1 MNYTKIIPFVI
12 ISILFTASCTNDDPI
27 DQPPSEIELNLKS
40 AKIVESDNQFGF
52 ELFQKINA
60 TDTEGKNIMI
70 SPLSVSLA
78 LAMAYNGAEGTTREQ
93 MEDMLHKLNLTP
105 DEINQSYKTLVEALK
120 SHDVKVELDIANGIF
135 YHQNFSIKNYFLST
149 NKDYYNAEVKSLDFG
164 NSKNTLETINGWVK
178 NKTHDKIESI
188 LDVIS
193 PYDVMVLV
201 NAVYFNGEWTYRFE
215 KDNTANRV
223 FFYEDGTSS
232 NVPTMMIKEKFNY
245 YKHDNFELLEM
256 PYGGGKFSMLVFLPE
271 EKTTVNQLVDMLSPG
286 NINNW
291 IGKMEGWE
299 KKVFMPKF
307 EFKYDN
313 GLNDELQALGMI
325 DAFSQSNA
333 NFKGITEDQQIYI
346 SEVMHKS
353 YIKVDEKGTEAA
365 AVTGITFET
374 TSIGISDIF
383 AVDHPFVFAIK
394 EKDTNAILFIG
405 KVLNPK
411 QN

>member
-1 MNYTKIIPFVI
+1 MKHTKILSFLMIVT
-12 ISILFTASCTNDDPI
+12 LFIASCTNDDPI
-27 DQPPSEIELNLKS
+27 DQPPSEIELTLKS
-40 AKIVESDNQFGF
+40 AKIVESDNQFGL

-60 TDTEGKNIMI
+60 NDTEGKNIMM

-105 DEINQSYKTLVEALK
+105 DEINQSYKTLVDALK

-135 YHQNFSIKNYFLST
+135 YHQDYTIKNYFLNT
-149 NKDYYNAEVKSLDFG
+149 NKEYYNAEVKSLNFG
-164 NSKNTLETINGWVK
+164 NGANTLSTINGWVK

-201 NAVYFNGEWTYRFE
+201 NAVYFNGEWSYRFE
-215 KDNTANRV
+215 KENTDNRV
-223 FFYEDGTSS
+223 FFYDDGSS
-232 NVPTMMIKEKFNY
+232 SSVPTMMIKEKFNY
-245 YKHDNFELLEM
+245 FKHENFEMLEL
-256 PYGGGKFSMLVFLPE
+256 PYGSGKFSMIVFLPG
-271 EKTTVNQLVDMLSPG
+271 EKTTVNQMIAMLYPG
-286 NINNW
+286 NMKIW
-291 IGKMEGWE
+291 LDQMEGWE

-313 GLNDELQALGMI
+313 SLNDELQALGMT
-325 DAFSQSNA
+325 DAFSPNNA
-333 NFKGITEDQQIYI
+333 NFKGITDEQQIYI
-346 SEVMHKS
+346 SEVKHKS

-374 TSIGISDIF
+374 TSVGISDIF

-405 KVLNPK
+405 KVTNPQQK
-411 QN
+411 

>member
-1 MNYTKIIPFVI
+1 MNYSKLLPFI
-12 ISILFTASCTNDDPI
+12 LICLLISASCTNDDPI
-27 DQPPSEIELNLKS
+27 DLPPSDIELNLKS
-40 AKIVESDNQFGF
+40 AKVVESDNQFGI
-52 ELFQKINA
+52 ELFQKINS
-60 TDTEGKNIMI
+60 TDKEGKNIMI

-78 LAMAYNGAEGTTREQ
+78 LAMAYNGAEGITKEQ
-93 MEDMLHKLNLTP
+93 MENMLHKMNMTP
-105 DEINQSYKTLVEALK
+105 DEINKSYKTLVEALK
-120 SHDVKVELDIANGIF
+120 SHDAKVELDIANGIF
-135 YHQNFSIKNYFLST
+135 YHHDFTLKNYFLST
-149 NKDYYNAEVKSLDFG
+149 NKEYYNAEVKSLDFG
-164 NSKNTLETINGWVK
+164 NSKNTLETVNGWVR
-178 NKTHDKIESI
+178 NKTHEKIESI

-223 FFYEDGTSS
+223 FFYEDGSS
-232 NVPTMMIKEKFNY
+232 SSIPTMMIKEKFNY
-245 YKHDNFELLEM
+245 YKNDNFEILEM
-256 PYGGGKFSMLVFLPE
+256 PYGGKKFSMLVFLPT
-271 EKTTVNQLVDMLSPG
+271 EKNSINQMVSLLNPDDIS
-286 NINNW
+286 NW
-291 IGKMEGWE
+291 ISKLEPWE

-313 GLNDELQALGMI
+313 GLNDELQALGML
-325 DAFSQSNA
+325 DAFSQTDA

-374 TSIGISDIF
+374 TSVGISDIF

-405 KVLNPK
+405 KVLNPQQK
-411 QN
+411 

>member
-1 MNYTKIIPFVI
+1 MNYKKLIPFI
-12 ISILFTASCTNDDPI
+12 IASMLFTVSCTNDDPI

-40 AKIVESDNQFGF
+40 AKVVDSDNQFGI

-78 LAMAYNGAEGTTREQ
+78 LAMAYNGAEGVTREQ

-105 DEINQSYKTLVEALK
+105 DELNQSYKTLVDALK

-135 YHQNFSIKNYFLST
+135 YHQDFSLKNYFLTT

-164 NSKNTLETINGWVK
+164 NSGNTLKTINGWVN
-178 NKTHDKIESI
+178 NKTHEKIESI

-223 FFYEDGTSS
+223 FFYEDGSNSS
-232 NVPTMMIKEKFNY
+232 IPTMMIKEKFNY
-245 YKHDNFELLEM
+245 YKHDNFEMLEM
-256 PYGGGKFSMLVFLPE
+256 PYGGGKFSMLIFLPD
-271 EKTTVNQLVDMLSPG
+271 EKTTPNQLVSTLNPE
-286 NINNW
+286 NIDNW
-291 IGKMEGWE
+291 VDKMQPWE

-313 GLNDELQALGMI
+313 SLNDELQALGMI
-325 DAFSQSNA
+325 DAFSQSSA

-346 SEVMHKS
+346 SEVMHKT

-374 TSIGISDIF
+374 TSVGTNDVF

-411 QN
+411 QK